1 MVGVFIGIG
10 VGPGD
15 PELITLKAAKALKA
29 ADTICVPK
37 PHVKKPSMALGMIK
51 PILAEREKQP
61 EILEMVF
68 PMTRDDLNCRK
79 LWAENASIVADK
91 ARKGNVVFITLGD
104 PMLYS
109 TFLYLYE
116 YVKETYPEIEL
127 EIIPGVTSVTAVAA
141 SSKLPLAEKDEVV
154 TIIPADL
161 NPTHLEDAAKHAE
174 NLVFMKCAFHI
185 KEFIPI
191 LLKSGFTQN
200 STIALVKRCTLPEE
214 KVMVGKL
221 GDVEKWDVNEDYFSV
236 AIVKKSQV
244 PIHWKQNG
252 ITKTKGCDCKI
263 E

>member
-1 MVGVFIGIG
+1 MAGTFIGIG

-15 PELITLKAAKALKA
+15 PELLTLKAAKALKTV
-29 ADTICVPK
+29 DVICVPK
-37 PHVKKPSMALGMIK
+37 SHAKKPSMALSMVRGILDERKK
-51 PILAEREKQP
+51 PA
-61 EILEMVF
+61 EILELVF
-68 PMTRDDLNCRK
+68 PMTKDELNNRK
-79 LWAENASIVADK
+79 LWVESAAIVAAK
-91 ARKGNVVFITLGD
+91 AKKGDVAFITLGD

-116 YVKETYPEIEL
+116 CIKETYPEIEL

-141 SSKLPLAEKDEVV
+141 SSKLPLAEKEEVV
-154 TIIPADL
+154 TIIPSDL
-161 NPTHLEDAAKHAE
+161 DLAHIEDAAKHAD
-174 NLVFMKCAFHI
+174 NLVFMKCAYHI

-191 LLKSGFTQN
+191 LLRSGFTEN
-200 STIALVKRCTLPEE
+200 STVALVKRCTLPEE

-221 GDVEKWDVNEDYFSV
+221 GDVSKWDVSEDYFSV

-252 ITKTKGCDCKI
+252 NGCSCKH

>member
-15 PELITLKAAKALKA
+15 PELLTLKAAKALKTV
-29 ADTICVPK
+29 DTICVPK
-37 PHVKKPSMALGMIK
+37 SHTSRPSMALGMIQAV
-51 PILAEREKQP
+51 LAERKKP
-61 EILEMVF
+61 AEILELVF
-68 PMTRDDLNCRK
+68 PMNRDDLNNRK
-79 LWAENASIVADK
+79 LWAENAATVATK
-91 ARKGNVVFITLGD
+91 VKKGDVAFITLGD

-116 YVKETYPEIEL
+116 FVKESYPEIEL

-141 SSKLPLAEKDEVV
+141 QSKLPLAEQDEVV

-161 NPTHLEDAAKHAE
+161 KPTHLEEAAKHAE
-174 NLVFMKCAFHI
+174 NLVFMKCAYRI

-191 LLKSGFTQN
+191 LFKSGFTKN

-214 KVMVGKL
+214 KVIVGKL
-221 GDVEKWDVNEDYFSV
+221 GDVEDWDVSEDYFSV

-252 ITKTKGCDCKI
+252 SAKKK
-263 E
+263 